1 VHLLVTV
8 LLGEHHVPRAVGDL
22 RGSAEERVMSMYLV
36 TEFRRY
42 AQECRHM
49 ADTSRNKQDKD
60 QWKQLGERWLRCAEN
75 VEREEAAR
83 ERTPRRT
90 PRNTGRIKG
99 LPQKAA

>member
-1 VHLLVTV
+1 
-8 LLGEHHVPRAVGDL
+8 
-22 RGSAEERVMSMYLV
+22 MSMHLV

-49 ADTSRNKQDKD
+49 ADMSRNKQDGD
-60 QWKQLGERWLRCAEN
+60 QWKQLGERWLRCAEYL
-75 VEREEAAR
+75 EREDAALTKDR
-83 ERTPRRT
+83 PRGESGSLGGR